1 MYTHRIFIYNYES
14 IILYMSIYIN
24 IASSSR
30 VFRRVD
36 CLEESDAIFSM
47 CELNSRKGVGCIFI
61 QSLSFYVLLFL
72 VHSNKPLSVFFLFCC
87 YMLNHYRSCT
97 KNAFSIFSFDH
108 FVSNY
113 VFCFLIIIKIN
124 FIHSSFIHLNHYIFF
139 FSCSELYCGPW
150 HFSFFFF

>member
-113 VFCFLIIIKIN
+113 VFCCLIIIKIN

-139 FSCSELYCGPW
+139 FKILNTYT
-150 HFSFFFF
+150 